1 MVDEL
6 GWWSSSSPCSAL
18 HIEVTEHHLDA
29 RDHLEDYLVT
39 RRVHIVHLHVRC
51 GVSEQSVST
60 DVCTTT
66 TCMYNVQSC
75 ISRPPYN
82 TASQLSITHVVH
94 FFLLVCA
101 KGGCGTYFIVSHST
115 DGKHDTQSNASKS
128 YGLELSAY

>member
-51 GVSEQSVST
+51 GVSEHGRLYYYYMYVQ
-60 DVCTTT
+60 CTV
-66 TCMYNVQSC
+66 MYKQANLQYSL
-75 ISRPPYN
+75 
-82 TASQLSITHVVH
+82 LS
-94 FFLLVCA
+94 LP
-101 KGGCGTYFIVSHST
+101 S
-115 DGKHDTQSNASKS
+115 
-128 YGLELSAY
+128 